1 LGFER
6 KDMQSLLELILL
18 HKNRITIVGAFTHLA
33 AADEEVW
40 NKFTENQLAAFH
52 SMCAI
57 IEGAIEYKVI
67 KHALNSAGIVRFP
80 EYSFDMVRLG
90 IGLYGVEVNG
100 LHQDKLLNVGKL
112 ITHVSQIK
120 QVEAGDTVG
129 YGRNGK
135 TTKAT
140 TIATI
145 AIGYADGFD
154 RRFSNGVGK
163 VSINGRLCPVI
174 GNVCIDMTMIDV
186 SGIDVKEGDEVI
198 VFGDSPTLIEQSK
211 AIGTI
216 AYELLTGV
224 GERVK
229 RVFFKQ

>member
-1 LGFER
+1 
-6 KDMQSLLELILL
+6 
-18 HKNRITIVGAFTHLA
+18 
-33 AADEEVW
+33 
-40 NKFTENQLAAFH
+40 
-52 SMCAI
+52 
-57 IEGAIEYKVI
+57 
-67 KHALNSAGIVRFP
+67 
-80 EYSFDMVRLG
+80 

-100 LHQDKLLNVGKL
+100 LFQDKLMNVGKL
-112 ITHVSQIK
+112 ITHVSQLK
-120 QVEAGDTVG
+120 HVKAGETVG
-129 YGRNGK
+129 YSRKGK
-135 TTKAT
+135 ATKAT

-163 VSINGRLCPVI
+163 VSINGVLCPVI
-174 GNVCIDMTMIDV
+174 GNVCMDMTMIDV
-186 SGIDVKEGDEVI
+186 TGVDVKEGDEVI

-216 AYELLTGV
+216 AYELLTGI